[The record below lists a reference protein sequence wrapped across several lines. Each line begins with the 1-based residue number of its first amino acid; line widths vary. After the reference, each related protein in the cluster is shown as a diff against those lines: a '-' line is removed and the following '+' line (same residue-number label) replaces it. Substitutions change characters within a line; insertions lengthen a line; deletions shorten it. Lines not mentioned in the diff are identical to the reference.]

1 MPICIPKQF
10 ADKLLEAIKKGEVVP
25 EKLIDMS
32 SAERRTF
39 FEKTVGKEYAREV
52 NAQLESK
59 ILLKDQ
65 KRGMVTWAKKL
76 TGITEQARQDLIS
89 KIERMD
95 KILDPVSEKAF
106 LEDLVSKKLGT
117 DITFEEAKNIS
128 TGIKEVIRLKEAIPE
143 DSPIRSR
150 ERLEYGTAEV
160 LFRDYIDALKKKD
173 TRNLPTKVKEFLTSP
188 KKVVMEVG
196 GATKSLLASLDN
208 SYFGRQGIKILYTN
222 PSVWVKNFIKSW
234 GDIGKSLIGRD
245 AMSVIK
251 ADILSRE
258 NALNRKY
265 ETGKYDLGIKFEEAF
280 PSSLPERIP
289 LFGRFFKAA
298 ETAFNGGALRMRA
311 DLADKY
317 IRVAEKQGIDVL
329 NPVEAIP
336 IGKLV
341 NSMTGRGG
349 IGKLEVV
356 GKELNVMFFSIKFLK
371 SNIDFLTAHIF
382 DKTMSP
388 FAKKQAAYNLGKA
401 VAATSAIL
409 WTANQIWPGSVD
421 TDPRSAN
428 FGKIRIG
435 DTRFDVSGGMASI
448 ITLASRITPTLH
460 DGEWG
465 FWTKSSITGE
475 YTKLNSGKWGAM
487 TVMDIID
494 NYWQGKLSP
503 LAGLF
508 RDVARG
514 QNFQGDKPTVGNV
527 ALNLITPIPIQT
539 FLELKNNPESANLL
553 LSMILE
559 GLGISANTYS
569 KK

>member
-1 MPICIPKQF
+1 MYCLPKELSK
-10 ADKLLEAIKKGEVVP
+10 KLLDAIKSGKIIP
-25 EKLIDMS
+25 EKLIEMS
-32 SAERRTF
+32 SEERRAF
-39 FEKTVGKEYAREV
+39 FEKTIGKEYARDV
-52 NAQLESK
+52 NAKLEAK

-65 KRGMVTWAKKL
+65 KRGMVTWSKKL
-76 TGITEQARQDLIS
+76 NVISEQTRRDLIS
-89 KIERMD
+89 RIERMD
-95 KILDPVSEKAF
+95 KVLEPKSEKAF
-106 LEDLVSKKLGT
+106 LEDLVSKKLGA

-128 TGIKEVIRLKEAIPE
+128 TGIKEVVRLKEAIPE

-160 LFRDYIDALKKKD
+160 LFRDYIDSLKKKD
-173 TRNLPTKVKEFLTSP
+173 ARSLSKKVKEFLTSP
-188 KKVVMEVG
+188 EKIVIEVA

-222 PSVWVKNFIKSW
+222 PSLWAKNFIKSW
-234 GDIGKSLIGRD
+234 GDIGKSLFGRD
-245 AMSVIK
+245 VMSVIK
-251 ADILSRE
+251 ADVLSRE

-265 ETGKYDLGIKFEEAF
+265 EVGKYDLGIKFEEAF

-311 DLADKY
+311 DLADKM
-317 IRVAEKQGIDVL
+317 IGRAESQGIDVL
-329 NPVEAIP
+329 DPIQAVP

-349 IGKLEVV
+349 IGKLEIV
-356 GKELNVMFFSIKFLK
+356 GKELNVLLFSIKFLK
-371 SNIDFLTAHIF
+371 SNIDFLTAHLF

-409 WTANQIWPGSVD
+409 WTANQLWPGSVD

-435 DTRFDVSGGMASI
+435 DTRFDVSGGMASL

-465 FWTKSSITGE
+465 FWTKSSITGK
-475 YTKLNSGKWGAM
+475 YTKLNSGKWGSM

-539 FLELKNNPESANLL
+539 FFELKNNPESADLL

>member
-1 MPICIPKQF
+1 MYCLPKELSK
-10 ADKLLEAIKKGEVVP
+10 KLLDAIKSGKIIP
-25 EKLIDMS
+25 EKLIEMS
-32 SAERRTF
+32 SEERRAF
-39 FEKTVGKEYAREV
+39 FEKTIGKEYARDV
-52 NAQLESK
+52 NAKLEAK

-76 TGITEQARQDLIS
+76 TGISEQTRRDLIS
-89 KIERMD
+89 RIERMD
-95 KILDPVSEKAF
+95 KVLEPKSEKAF
-106 LEDLVSKKLGT
+106 LEDLVSKKLGA

-128 TGIKEVIRLKEAIPE
+128 TGIKEVVRLKEAIPE

-160 LFRDYIDALKKKD
+160 LFRDYIDSLKKKD
-173 TRNLPTKVKEFLTSP
+173 ARSLSKKVKEFLTSP
-188 KKVVMEVG
+188 EKIVIEVA

-222 PSVWVKNFIKSW
+222 PSLWAKNFIKSW
-234 GDIGKSLIGRD
+234 GDIGKSLFGRD
-245 AMSVIK
+245 VMSVIK
-251 ADILSRE
+251 ADVLSRE

-265 ETGKYDLGIKFEEAF
+265 EVGKYDLGIKFEEAF

-311 DLADKY
+311 DLADKM
-317 IRVAEKQGIDVL
+317 IGRAESQGIDVL
-329 NPVEAIP
+329 DPIQAVP

-349 IGKLEVV
+349 IGKLEIV
-356 GKELNVMFFSIKFLK
+356 GKELNVLLFSIKFLK
-371 SNIDFLTAHIF
+371 SNIDFLTAHLF

-409 WTANQIWPGSVD
+409 WTANQLWPGSVD

-435 DTRFDVSGGMASI
+435 DTRFDVSGGMASL

-465 FWTKSSITGE
+465 FWTKSSITGK
-475 YTKLNSGKWGAM
+475 YTKLNSGKWGSM

-539 FLELKNNPESANLL
+539 FFELKNNPESADLL